1 MILDGATNFSGL
13 ISGAL
18 SLVFEGDASLSG
30 LEDTTGDATLGGQ
43 TRSPTPARTT
53 LVANTNIVTFVTCE
67 EGPTL
72 AYPEIRDIRFAT
84 ERSGFVARDKRV
96 FFILVTL

>member
-30 LEDTTGDATLGGQ
+30 LEDTTGDATLGGSD
-43 TRSPTPARTT
+43 T
-53 LVANTNIVTFVTCE
+53 VANAGTYDF
-67 EGPTL
+67 GRQHK
-72 AYPEIRDIRFAT
+72 YRHIRDVRG
-84 ERSGFVARDKRV
+84 RPNPRLSRDP
-96 FFILVTL
+96 